1 VANVGGMNN
10 QLAITTGTRQP
21 ARRQPIPREVKA
33 AINAMI
39 YGLETDPDGRPLD
52 LASAARA
59 AGVAGFRL
67 RRWLH
72 KPNVIG
78 YLRAQRR
85 LFREQV
91 CAGNEAALARVR
103 DTSENGMVTVAAV
116 RALEAI
122 DAEDGGRPVNAQ
134 SGGVAIR
141 IINVHGDRSPP
152 PVINVTPNPKPE
164 PAEPLP
170 APPVESPDDL
180 SARFV
185 WPRPYNPK

>member
-1 VANVGGMNN
+1 MNN
-10 QLAITTGTRQP
+10 QLATTTGTKDP
-21 ARRQPIPREVKA
+21 VRRQPIPREVKA

-59 AGVAGFRL
+59 AGIAGFRL

-85 LFREQV
+85 AFREQI

-122 DAEDGGRPVNAQ
+122 DAEDGGRSANQ
-134 SGGVAIR
+134 SPPGVVIR
-141 IINVHGDRSPP
+141 ITNSVSAPAGRQSTIDMT
-152 PVINVTPNPKPE
+152 PVPPE
-164 PAEPLP
+164 PAKHIEATEQRGDTPMTLG
-170 APPVESPDDL
+170 PPHF
-180 SARFV
+180 R
-185 WPRPYNPK
+185 WPK